1 VVKRTDSVV
10 NCHAERHIKKPLYV
24 SIDITG
30 ALYQLLELEASRRN
44 EGLRCHRAP
53 DRTTRRDARACHHR
67 ALQMNR
73 VKERYPMKKYASLAI
88 VAAAALGLSACG
100 RSDDASEAASEDTVE
115 MPADELPMAEPS
127 AEAAPLPATEA
138 SAAADAQVDPVRD
151 AANNAA
157 AVAAAAQAANAEEG
171 EEQPAQ

>member
-1 VVKRTDSVV
+1 
-10 NCHAERHIKKPLYV
+10 
-24 SIDITG
+24 
-30 ALYQLLELEASRRN
+30 
-44 EGLRCHRAP
+44 
-53 DRTTRRDARACHHR
+53 
-67 ALQMNR
+67 
-73 VKERYPMKKYASLAI
+73 MKKYASLAI

-115 MPADELPMAEPS
+115 MPADELPMVEPS